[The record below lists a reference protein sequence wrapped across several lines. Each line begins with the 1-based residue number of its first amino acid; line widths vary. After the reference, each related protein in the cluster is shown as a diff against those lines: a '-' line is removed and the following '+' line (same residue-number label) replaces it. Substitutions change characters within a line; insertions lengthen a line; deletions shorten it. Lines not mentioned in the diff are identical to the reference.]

1 MAEKRDYYEV
11 LGVNKNSTP
20 DEIKSAY
27 RKAALK
33 WHPDKWVNGTDEEKK
48 TAEEKF
54 KEASEAYSVLSDEN
68 KKARYDRYGFAG
80 MDGGSTGA
88 GGFGG
93 FGDFDLN
100 DILNS
105 VFGRGFDFGGF
116 GSGFGFGG
124 GGSGGGSRGGSI
136 KQRGSNI
143 RVKVKLNLQEIAHGV
158 KKKIKV
164 TKYVACTHCHGSG
177 SEDGSTETCPTCHGR
192 GQVVQTVNS
201 FFGQMQTQSVCPTC
215 NGTGKVIKKKCTHCG
230 GEGIMKG
237 DEVIEIDIPAGVSQD
252 MQLTVRGKGNAGPHN
267 GVNGDLYVLIE
278 EEPHPDFERNE
289 NDLIY
294 NLFITIPEAILGTQA
309 EVPTVDGKVRV
320 KIAPG
325 TQSGKVLRLRGKG
338 LPILNGYGSGDMLV
352 NVNVWVP
359 KKVNKEEE
367 KLLQQ
372 LAQSDNFRPNPTP
385 EEKSFF
391 SKIKDYFN

>member
-33 WHPDKWVNGTDEEKK
+33 WHPDKWVNGTDAEKK
-48 TAEEKF
+48 TAEENF

-80 MDGGSTGA
+80 MDGGSASG
-88 GGFGG
+88 GSGFGG

-105 VFGRGFDFGGF
+105 VFGRGFDFGG
-116 GSGFGFGG
+116 GFSSFSGFGG
-124 GGSGGGSRGGSI
+124 GSSRGGTV

-164 TKYVACTHCHGSG
+164 SKYVACTHCHGSG

-201 FFGQMQTQSVCPTC
+201 FFGQMQTASVCPTC
-215 NGTGKVIKKKCTHCG
+215 NGTGTVIKKKCTHCG

-237 DEVIEIDIPAGVSQD
+237 DEIIDIDIPAGVGEG

-267 GVNGDLYVLIE
+267 GVNGDLLVLIE
-278 EEPHPDFERNE
+278 EEPHPDFERDE
-289 NDLIY
+289 STLIY
-294 NLFITIPEAILGTQA
+294 NLFITIPEAIMGTQA

-338 LPILNGYGSGDMLV
+338 LPILNGYGNGDMLV

-359 KKVNKEEE
+359 KKINKKEEE
-367 KLLQQ
+367 LLQQ
-372 LAQSDNFRPNPTP
+372 LAQSDNFKPNPTA

>member
-11 LGVNKNSTP
+11 LGVNKSSTP

-33 WHPDKWVNGTDEEKK
+33 WHPDKWVNGTDAEKK
-48 TAEEKF
+48 TAEENF

-80 MDGGSTGA
+80 MDGGSASG
-88 GGFGG
+88 GSGFGG

-105 VFGRGFDFGGF
+105 VFGRGFDFGG
-116 GSGFGFGG
+116 GFSSFSGFGG
-124 GGSGGGSRGGSI
+124 GSSRGGTV

-164 TKYVACTHCHGSG
+164 SKYVACTHCHGSG

-201 FFGQMQTQSVCPTC
+201 FFGQMQTASVCPTC
-215 NGTGKVIKKKCTHCG
+215 NGTGTVIKKKCTHCG

-237 DEVIEIDIPAGVSQD
+237 DEIIDIDIPAGVGEG

-267 GVNGDLYVLIE
+267 GVNGDLLVLIE
-278 EEPHPDFERNE
+278 EEPHPDFERDE
-289 NDLIY
+289 STLIY
-294 NLFITIPEAILGTQA
+294 NLFITIPEAIMGTQA

-359 KKVNKEEE
+359 KKVNKKEEE
-367 KLLQQ
+367 LLQQ
-372 LAQSDNFRPNPTP
+372 LAQSDNFKPNPTA

>member
-33 WHPDKWVNGTDEEKK
+33 WHPDKWVNGTDAEKK
-48 TAEEKF
+48 TAEENF

-80 MDGGSTGA
+80 MDGGSASGG

-105 VFGRGFDFGGF
+105 VFGRGFDFGGGF
-116 GSGFGFGG
+116 SGFSGFGG
-124 GGSGGGSRGGSI
+124 GGSRGGTV

-164 TKYVACTHCHGSG
+164 SKYVACTHCHGSG

-201 FFGQMQTQSVCPTC
+201 FFGQMQTASVCPTC
-215 NGTGKVIKKKCTHCG
+215 NGTGTVIKKKCTHCG
-230 GEGIMKG
+230 GEGITKG
-237 DEVIEIDIPAGVSQD
+237 DEVIDIDIPAGVGEG

-267 GVNGDLYVLIE
+267 GVNGDMLVLIE
-278 EEPHPDFERNE
+278 EEPHPDFERDE
-289 NDLIY
+289 STLIY

-338 LPILNGYGSGDMLV
+338 LPILNGYGNGDMLV

-359 KKVNKEEE
+359 KKVSKEEE
-367 KLLQQ
+367 QLLQQ
-372 LAQSDNFRPNPTP
+372 LGQSQNFKPNPTP

>member
-33 WHPDKWVNGTDEEKK
+33 WHPDKWVNGTDAEKK
-48 TAEEKF
+48 TAEENF

-80 MDGGSTGA
+80 MDGGSAG

-105 VFGRGFDFGGF
+105 VFGSGFNFGGF
-116 GSGFGFGG
+116 SSGFGGF
-124 GGSGGGSRGGSI
+124 GGGSRGGTV

-164 TKYVACTHCHGSG
+164 SKYVACSHCHGSG

-201 FFGQMQTQSVCPTC
+201 FFGQMQTASVCPTC
-215 NGTGKVIKKKCTHCG
+215 GGQGTIIKKKCSHCN
-230 GEGIMKG
+230 GEGIVKG
-237 DEVIEIDIPAGVSQD
+237 EEIIDIDIPAGVGEG
-252 MQLTVRGKGNAGPHN
+252 MQLTVRGKGNTGPHN
-267 GVNGDLYVLIE
+267 GVSGDMLVLIE
-278 EEPHPDFERNE
+278 EEAHPDFERDE
-289 NDLIY
+289 STLIY
-294 NLFITIPEAILGTQA
+294 NLFITIPQAILGTQV
-309 EVPTVDGKVRV
+309 EVPTIDGKVRV

-338 LPILNGYGSGDMLV
+338 LPILNGYGNGDMLV

-359 KKVNKEEE
+359 KKVNKDEE
-367 KLLQQ
+367 KLLNQ
-372 LAQSDNFRPNPTP
+372 LEQSENFKPNPTA
-385 EEKSFF
+385 EERSFF
-391 SKIKDYFN
+391 GKIKDYFN

>member
-33 WHPDKWVNGTDEEKK
+33 WHPDKWVNGTDAEKK
-48 TAEEKF
+48 TAEENF

-80 MDGGSTGA
+80 MDGGSAGGG

-105 VFGRGFDFGGF
+105 VFGRGFDFGGGF
-116 GSGFGFGG
+116 SGFSGFGG
-124 GGSGGGSRGGSI
+124 GGSRGGTV

-164 TKYVACTHCHGSG
+164 SKYVACTHCHGSG

-201 FFGQMQTQSVCPTC
+201 FFGQMQTASVCPTC
-215 NGTGKVIKKKCTHCG
+215 NGTGTVIKKKCTHCG
-230 GEGIMKG
+230 GEGITKG
-237 DEVIEIDIPAGVSQD
+237 DEVIDIDIPAGVGEG

-267 GVNGDLYVLIE
+267 GVNGDMLVLIE
-278 EEPHPDFERNE
+278 EEPHPDFERDE
-289 NDLIY
+289 STLIY

-338 LPILNGYGSGDMLV
+338 LPILNGYGNGDMLV

-359 KKVNKEEE
+359 KKVSKEEE
-367 KLLQQ
+367 QLLQQ
-372 LAQSDNFRPNPTP
+372 LGQSQNFKPNPTP

>member
-33 WHPDKWVNGTDEEKK
+33 WHPDKWVNGTDAEKK
-48 TAEEKF
+48 TAEENF

-80 MDGGSTGA
+80 MDGGSASG
-88 GGFGG
+88 GSGFGG

-105 VFGRGFDFGGF
+105 VFGRGFDFGG
-116 GSGFGFGG
+116 GFSSFSGFGG
-124 GGSGGGSRGGSI
+124 GSSRGGTV

-164 TKYVACTHCHGSG
+164 SKYVACTHCHGSG

-201 FFGQMQTQSVCPTC
+201 FFGQMQTASVCPTC
-215 NGTGKVIKKKCTHCG
+215 NGTGTVIKKKCTHCG

-237 DEVIEIDIPAGVSQD
+237 DEIIDIDIPAGVGEG

-267 GVNGDLYVLIE
+267 GVNGDLLVLIE
-278 EEPHPDFERNE
+278 EEPHPDFERDE
-289 NDLIY
+289 STLIY
-294 NLFITIPEAILGTQA
+294 NLFITIPEAIMGTQA

-359 KKVNKEEE
+359 KKVNKKEEE
-367 KLLQQ
+367 LLQQ
-372 LAQSDNFRPNPTP
+372 LAQSENFKPNPTS

>member
-54 KEASEAYSVLSDEN
+54 KEASEAYSVLSDPD
-68 KKARYDRYGFAG
+68 KRARYDRYGFAG

-116 GSGFGFGG
+116 GSGFGF
-124 GGSGGGSRGGSI
+124 SGGGSRGGSI

-372 LAQSDNFRPNPTP
+372 LAQSDNFRPNPTA

>member
-11 LGVNKNSTP
+11 LGVNKDSSP

-33 WHPDKWVNGTDEEKK
+33 WHPDKWVNGTDAEKK
-48 TAEEKF
+48 TAEENF

-80 MDGGSTGA
+80 MDGGSAGA
-88 GGFGG
+88 GGYGG

-105 VFGRGFDFGGF
+105 VFGSGFNFGGF
-116 GSGFGFGG
+116 GSSFGFGG
-124 GGSGGGSRGGSI
+124 GGSSRGGTV

-164 TKYVACTHCHGSG
+164 TKNVACSHCHGSG

-201 FFGQMQTQSVCPTC
+201 FFGQMQTASVCPTC
-215 NGTGKVIKKKCTHCG
+215 HGQGTVIKKKCTHCG
-230 GEGIMKG
+230 GEGVMKG
-237 DEVIEIDIPAGVSQD
+237 DEVIEIDIPAGVGEG

-267 GVNGDLYVLIE
+267 GVSGDLLVLIE
-278 EEPHPDFERNE
+278 EEPHPDFEREE
-289 NDLIY
+289 NNLIY
-294 NLFITIPEAILGTQA
+294 NLFITIPEAIMGTQA

-359 KKVNKEEE
+359 KKVSKEEE
-367 KLLQQ
+367 KLLEQ
-372 LAQSDNFRPNPTP
+372 LAQSDNFKPNPTP

>member
-33 WHPDKWVNGTDEEKK
+33 WHPDKWVNGTDAEKK
-48 TAEEKF
+48 TAEENF

-80 MDGGSTGA
+80 MDGGSASGG

-105 VFGRGFDFGGF
+105 VFGRGFDFGGGF
-116 GSGFGFGG
+116 SGFSGFGG
-124 GGSGGGSRGGSI
+124 GGSRGGTV

-164 TKYVACTHCHGSG
+164 SKYVACTHCHGSG

-201 FFGQMQTQSVCPTC
+201 FFGQMQTASVCPTC
-215 NGTGKVIKKKCTHCG
+215 NGTGTVIKKKCTHCG
-230 GEGIMKG
+230 GEGITKG
-237 DEVIEIDIPAGVSQD
+237 DEVIDIDIPAGVGEG

-267 GVNGDLYVLIE
+267 GVNGDLLVLIE
-278 EEPHPDFERNE
+278 EEPHPDFERDE
-289 NDLIY
+289 STLIY

-338 LPILNGYGSGDMLV
+338 LPILNGYGNGDMLV

-359 KKVNKEEE
+359 KKVSKEEE
-367 KLLQQ
+367 QLLQQ
-372 LAQSDNFRPNPTP
+372 LGQSQNFKPNPTP